1 MHSQPDGYSAA
12 EWVVRNLTH
21 TQPQLDPPGPV
32 RPTLAPSQDK
42 TNADAKNGSNI
53 RACVPIDMWY
63 RESMKRYGA
72 CSLRE
77 GGPCFGRPTPLQF
90 GSTGAEGR
98 AVEPTQVVDFQESF
112 RYFWHAFNRKPGKS
126 TATRSFEEP
135 KDGARSGDKRRS
147 LRGFLG
153 RKRASP
159 STMELLARFIDYGT
173 AVHCWEHGTKYAG
186 T

>member
-1 MHSQPDGYSAA
+1 MPFIESLVNHQQH
-12 EWVVRNLTH
+12 VRL
-21 TQPQLDPPGPV
+21 
-32 RPTLAPSQDK
+32 
-42 TNADAKNGSNI
+42 KN
-53 RACVPIDMWY
+53 
-63 RESMKRYGA
+63 
-72 CSLRE
+72 
-77 GGPCFGRPTPLQF
+77 
-90 GSTGAEGR
+90 
-98 AVEPTQVVDFQESF
+98 
-112 RYFWHAFNRKPGKS
+112 
-126 TATRSFEEP
+126 P